1 MKKIFLLSIIFTILF
16 SSCSINKQNIE
27 TKTENWTTTQ
37 AFSWTV
43 WAIWKKGISV
53 TYSHINDE
61 KSKKYVSDSM
71 KNAWIDEKSIE
82 DFIKSVDLY
91 NKAIWNQ
98 NLLKYGFNSAENSQN
113 DSWKISELWKKN
125 YPNFEWFNCRI
136 TSYTL
141 LKNFIKIWKPDATD
155 SEYLFMDK
163 LALKNSPIKLFSDQ
177 EIKDFESFFSA
188 IKTPKTKDISVHL
201 KSVKDDWKK
210 KEITFLNK
218 WNPKKASLISVF
230 FHSNQAWEESYLFI
244 WHIWIL
250 LPTADSKFMFIEKV
264 SFEEPYQMLIFNNKS
279 DLNEYLMWKYN
290 TSWWQDEASPFIMEN
305 DELIESY
312 KDTK

>member
-1 MKKIFLLSIIFTILF
+1 MKKIFLLSIISLVFL
-16 SSCSINKQNIE
+16 SSCFVNQQNTE
-27 TKTENWTTTQ
+27 TTNQT
-37 AFSWTV
+37 FNGTV
-43 WAIWKKGISV
+43 GTIGKKGISV
-53 TYSHINDE
+53 IYSHINDE

-71 KNAWIDEKSIE
+71 KNAGIDEKSIE

-91 NKAIWNQ
+91 NKAIGNQ

-113 DSWKISELWKKN
+113 DSGKISELWKKN
-125 YPNFEWFNCRI
+125 YPNFEGFNCRI

-141 LKNFIKIWKPDATD
+141 LKNFIKIGKPDTTD
-155 SEYLFMDK
+155 TEYLFMDK

-218 WNPKKASLISVF
+218 GNPKKASLISVF
-230 FHSNQAWEESYLFI
+230 FHSNQAGEESYLFI
-244 WHIWIL
+244 GHIGIL

-279 DLNEYLMWKYN
+279 DLNEYLMGKYN
-290 TSWWQDEASPFIMEN
+290 TSWGQDEASPFIMEN
-305 DELIESY
+305 DKLMESY
-312 KDTK
+312 KDAK